1 MSKPY
6 FAPFRVSDFAAREL
20 LYVREALA
28 HKAQAKAKYE
38 HQHKLKL
45 ARDARYRA
53 NKKARR
59 LGLADPLGLVNKA
72 LYLRTPLATQAGAGE

>member
-6 FAPFRVSDFAAREL
+6 FAPFRVSDFAASQL
-20 LYVREALA
+20 LYVRESLVKREQQAEAQRIKLA
-28 HKAQAKAKYE
+28 HQRT
-38 HQHKLKL
+38 LKL

-59 LGLADPLGLVNKA
+59 AEAVA
-72 LYLRTPLATQAGAGE
+72 Q